1 MNSAFCG
8 FVWPAKLVE
17 KARGPFIYYVS
28 IYRGDGVIKFT
39 TANILMEGRRGGR
52 ALCVQ
57 MDFMR
62 TFGANTK
69 CSNIN

>member
-28 IYRGDGVIKFT
+28 ISRGNGVRKSLLQIS
-39 TANILMEGRRGGR
+39 LWREEGGGAAKAPAPLDEFSIATHPRRAGP
-52 ALCVQ
+52 
-57 MDFMR
+57 
-62 TFGANTK
+62 
-69 CSNIN
+69 